1 MDADV
6 TIVAIIVFGWVLIL
20 SLVAGRVKRR

>member
-6 TIVAIIVFGWVLIL
+6 TIVAIIVFGWILIL
-20 SLVAGRVKRR
+20 SLLAGRVKRR